1 MFTVMTDPVLLPSGM
16 IMDRSVIN
24 KHLLNSNSDPFNRL
38 PLTAEQLVPGRYTV
52 RWVFFELS
60 SGSIIS
66 LATELKEQIDQW
78 LRDKKN
84 RTV

>member
-1 MFTVMTDPVLLPSGM
+1 M
-16 IMDRSVIN
+16 
-24 KHLLNSNSDPFNRL
+24 NRL
-38 PLTAEQLVPGRYTV
+38 LDA
-52 RWVFFELS
+52 FERLDLL
-60 SGSIIS
+60 S

>member
-38 PLTAEQLVPGRYTV
+38 PLTAEQLVPG
-52 RWVFFELS
+52 
-60 SGSIIS
+60 
-66 LATELKEQIDQW
+66 K
-78 LRDKKN
+78 
-84 RTV
+84 